1 MLCRR
6 GAPLEESG
14 TMKAAPF
21 DYIRAENLPHA
32 LELLSQHGGDAKLL
46 AGGQSLV
53 PMMSM
58 RLARPALLVDI
69 HRLAE
74 LQGLSDAADHF
85 VTGGA
90 VRQCTLEHDATLP
103 ARMPLIAQALRW
115 VGHEQTRNRGT
126 VGGSLVHAD
135 PSAELPLAAA
145 TLDATLVLRS
155 ESGERRVPASEFFL
169 GPMFT
174 ATAENECL
182 AAIEWPRWTGRVGSA
197 FDEIAIRHG
206 DFAMASAAAQVQLD
220 DAGVCERAALGL
232 GGVDGVPLPLPRLAE
247 RLVGKLPTDDI
258 VRAIAADAAQA
269 CEPGSDMHATA
280 DYRRHLATVLVERV
294 LRQALATARNN

>member
-1 MLCRR
+1 
-6 GAPLEESG
+6 
-14 TMKAAPF
+14 MKAAPF
-21 DYIRAENLPHA
+21 DYLRAESLAHA
-32 LELLSQHGGDAKLL
+32 LELLGQHGGDAKLL

-74 LQGLSDAADHF
+74 LQGVHDHAGSF
-85 VTGGA
+85 VTRGA

-103 ARMPLIAQALRW
+103 GRMPLVAQALRW

-155 ESGERRVPASEFFL
+155 KDGERRLRANEFFV
-169 GPMFT
+169 GPMIT
-174 ATAENECL
+174 ATAEDECL
-182 AAIEWPRWTGRVGSA
+182 VAIEWPRWNGGRIASA

-220 DAGVCERAALGL
+220 DAGLCKRAALGV
-232 GGVDGVPLPLPRLAE
+232 GGVDGVPLALPVLAE
-247 RLVGKLPTDDI
+247 RLVGKRPGDDL
-258 VRAIAADAAQA
+258 VRAIAADASRA
-269 CEPGSDMHATA
+269 CEPGSDIHASA
-280 DYRRHLATVLVERV
+280 DYRRHLVTVLVERV
-294 LRQALATARNN
+294 LRQTLATARNP

>member
-1 MLCRR
+1 
-6 GAPLEESG
+6 
-14 TMKAAPF
+14 MKAAPF
-21 DYIRAENLPHA
+21 DYLRAENLAHA
-32 LELLSQHGGDAKLL
+32 LELLGRHGGDAKLL

-74 LQGLSDAADHF
+74 LQGVRADADRY

-103 ARMPLIAQALRW
+103 ERMPLVAQALRW

-135 PSAELPLAAA
+135 PSAELPLAAV
-145 TLDATLVLRS
+145 TLDATLVLRK
-155 ESGERRVPASEFFL
+155 EGGERRLLASAFFL

-174 ATAENECL
+174 ATAEDECL
-182 AAIEWPRWTGRVGSA
+182 VAIEWPRWSGARIGSA

-220 DAGVCERAALGL
+220 GAGLCTRAALGV
-232 GGVDGVPLPLPRLAE
+232 GGVDGVPLALPVLAE
-247 RLVGKLPTDDI
+247 RLVGKKPTDDL
-258 VRAIAADAAQA
+258 VRAIAADASRA
-269 CEPGSDMHATA
+269 CEPGNDIHASA
-280 DYRRHLATVLVERV
+280 DYRRHLVTVLVERV
-294 LRQALATARNN
+294 LRQALATARNH